1 MGPSGGGRSFLSQR
15 FQRHFNLLT
24 YTELE
29 DKNIKTIFNTII
41 KFFLFTFKDE
51 IKDSV
56 EEIVNSTL
64 KLYKD
69 IKVSMLPT
77 PKKMHYLFN
86 LRDMSKVLQGVSS
99 ASKNHVTKKI
109 EIIRLWIHE
118 MQRVFGDRLINEE
131 DRNWLK
137 TKLDDEISNTF
148 GLTVDATYNT
158 GKKIIFCDFSNGTE
172 ASQRP
177 YIQVVD
183 VESFKKKIE
192 IELEN
197 YNSDGKKKPLKL
209 VMFLD
214 ACDHVSRIS
223 RVLRQPQGNALL
235 LGVGGSGRQSL
246 ARLATYINK
255 YECYQI
261 EVIKGYSV
269 VEFLKNVKECLKQTG
284 INQLPT
290 TFLIA
295 DTQLVHKIMLEYI
308 NNVLNSGDIPNLY
321 KPDDYETIR
330 DKCKS
335 DCQLKFGTLSETNL
349 FKTYLSRVIR
359 NLHIVLAM
367 SPVGDNFIQRLR
379 MFPSLVN
386 LCTIDWFTEWP
397 EDALESVANDALT
410 QNDMELGEHFAGC
423 VSAFKFIHK
432 RVEKMSVI
440 FSQELRRYIYLTPT
454 SYLELLS
461 IYQTI
466 LKEKRKEINKK
477 IERLVNGLKV
487 LDSAGESVKNMQEII
502 RETKPKLLIKS
513 EQTQIL
519 VKDLIVKKSK
529 AEIDQALANEKSISA
544 TKKDNECTE
553 LLNKAQTELD
563 KVQPLIF
570 QALAAVKSIDKN
582 DLDQIKNFKVLNL
595 SVEPVMEALLIFQLG
610 PTAWKTKEFRIPD
623 GQGKN
628 PYNIKEALMKKM
640 GFSDTELFKEGLAN
654 ICASK
659 ESLNSIK
666 TPEKVEHLTKCKEFI
681 QEKNITEESAKRG
694 SAAAIGI
701 FNFMVLLIKYVEN
714 SIAIIDPLSKLVIEA
729 TGQKD
734 EAIEEKRVAVETA
747 DIATRTV
754 EELTKNHE
762 AAKAEEEKLKNE
774 LSEAEEKL
782 ERANVL
788 ITLLSGEKTRWE
800 EQVRSLRLDYSNLIG
815 DCLIAA
821 GSVSYSG
828 PFTFKYRQTL
838 ENDWRVNIKNLN
850 IVHTNEITMQKAL
863 RDDILVR
870 EWTVNGLQQDDLSIE
885 NGIMI
890 YYTRRWPLLIDP
902 QNQGNTFIK
911 KYGKKKGILDVV
923 KASDPSFM
931 NIIINNGIRNGK
943 WILLENVGVNL
954 DPALEPILLQQ
965 KKEVYYLVK

>member
-1 MGPSGGGRSFLSQR
+1 MGPAGGGRSFLSQR

-29 DKNIKTIFNTII
+29 DYSIKTIFNTIV
-41 KFFLFTFKDE
+41 KFFLNPFKDE
-51 IKDSV
+51 IKECSED
-56 EEIVNSTL
+56 IINCTL

-69 IKVSMLPT
+69 IRLSMLPT

-86 LRDMSKVLQGVSS
+86 LRDMSKVLQGVCS
-99 ASKNHVTKKI
+99 ASKNHATKKVDI
-109 EIIRLWIHE
+109 VRLWIHE
-118 MQRVFGDRLINEE
+118 MQRVFGDRLINDE
-131 DRNWLK
+131 DRMWMK
-137 TKLDDEISNTF
+137 TKLDDEVSQIF
-148 GLTVDATYNT
+148 KLTLEETYNT
-158 GKKIIFCDFSNGTE
+158 GKRIIFCDFSQGTD
-172 ASQRP
+172 SSPRP
-177 YIQVVD
+177 YIQVND
-183 VESFKKKIE
+183 IDMFKKKIE

-269 VEFLKNVKECLKQTG
+269 SEFLKNVKECLKQAG
-284 INQLPT
+284 IQQLST

-295 DTQLVHKIMLEYI
+295 DTQIIHKIMLEYI

-321 KPDDYETIR
+321 KNEDYEAIR

-335 DCQLKFGTLSETNL
+335 DCQLKYGALTETNL

-367 SPVGDNFIQRLR
+367 SPVGDAFVQRLR

-386 LCTIDWFTEWP
+386 CCTIDWFTEWP

-410 QNDMELGEHFAGC
+410 QNDMELGDYFNGC
-423 VSAFKFIHK
+423 VNAFKFIHK
-432 RVEKMSVI
+432 RVEKMSVT
-440 FSQELRRYIYLTPT
+440 FSQELRRFIYLTPT
-454 SYLELLS
+454 SYLELLN
-461 IYQTI
+461 IYQTL
-466 LKEKRKEINKK
+466 LKEKRKETNKK

-502 RETKPKLLIKS
+502 KDTKPKLLIRS
-513 EQTQIL
+513 EKNAIL
-519 VKDLIVKKSK
+519 VKDLIEKKSK
-529 AEIDQALANEKSISA
+529 AEVEQAMANEKSIAA
-544 TKKDNECTE
+544 TKKDTECTE

-563 KVQPLIF
+563 RVQPLIDK
-570 QALAAVKSIDKN
+570 ALAAVKAIEKN
-582 DLDQIKNFKVLNL
+582 DLDQIKNFKVLNP
-595 SVEPVMEALLIFQLG
+595 SVEPVMEALLIFMLG
-610 PTAWKTKEFRIPD
+610 PNSWKTKEFKVPD

-628 PYNIKEALMKKM
+628 PFNIKDVLMKKL
-640 GFSDTELFKEGLAN
+640 GFSDTEGFKEGLAS

-659 ESLNSIK
+659 ESLNQIK
-666 TPEKVEHLTKCKEFI
+666 TPEKVEHLSKAKEFI
-681 QEKNITEESAKRG
+681 VEKAITEETAKRG
-694 SAAAIGI
+694 SGAAVGI
-701 FNFMVLLIKYVEN
+701 YNFMTLLIQYVEN
-714 SIAIIDPLSKLVIEA
+714 SIAIIDPLQKLVIEA
-729 TGQKD
+729 TLQKD
-734 EAIEEKRVAVETA
+734 QAMEDKRQAVETA
-747 DIATRTV
+747 DIASRTV
-754 EELTKNHE
+754 EELTRNHE
-762 AAKAEEEKLKNE
+762 AARAEEEKLKLE
-774 LSEAEEKL
+774 LTEAEEKL

-800 EQVRSLRLDYSNLIG
+800 EQVKSLKVDYNNLIG

-828 PFTFKYRQTL
+828 PFTFKYRSQL
-838 ENDWRVNIKNLN
+838 ENDWRDKIKELD
-850 IVHTNEITMQKAL
+850 IVHSSGITMQRAL

-885 NGIMI
+885 NGI
-890 YYTRRWPLLIDP
+890 
-902 QNQGNTFIK
+902 FK
-911 KYGKKKGILDVV
+911 V
-923 KASDPSFM
+923 
-931 NIIINNGIRNGK
+931 
-943 WILLENVGVNL
+943 
-954 DPALEPILLQQ
+954 
-965 KKEVYYLVK
+965 